1 MIIYNKHKMN
11 WDAKDIR
18 TNFFGII
25 ADSKKMNK
33 VELEK
38 KYASFILD
46 NEKLYSV
53 AVESVVSGKVQ
64 ESIKILD
71 MMLKTR
77 EKVRKGD
84 MNDTTASMFIGNQ
97 LGHKY
102 IFPATGVPS
111 KEDYKYAIDKIKEGG
126 VDFKTNQ

>member
-1 MIIYNKHKMN
+1 MN
-11 WDAKDIR
+11 WEAKDIR

-25 ADSKKMNK
+25 TDSKKMNK
-33 VELEK
+33 AELEK

-64 ESIKILD
+64 ESIKLLD
-71 MMLKTR
+71 IMLATR
-77 EKVRKGD
+77 DKVRNGD
-84 MNDTTASMFIGNQ
+84 MNNTTASMFIGNQ

-102 IFPATGVPS
+102 IFPVTGVPS
-111 KEDYKYAIDKIKEGG
+111 TKDYKYAIDRIKEGG
-126 VDFKTNQ
+126 ADFKTNQ

>member
-1 MIIYNKHKMN
+1 MN
-11 WDAKDIR
+11 WEAKDIR
-18 TNFFGII
+18 ANFFGIVT
-25 ADSKKMNK
+25 DSKKMNK

-53 AVESVVSGKVQ
+53 AVESVVSGKIQ
-64 ESIKILD
+64 ESIKLLD
-71 MMLKTR
+71 TMLATR
-77 EKVRKGD
+77 DKVRNGD
-84 MNDTTASMFIGNQ
+84 MNNTTASMFIGNQ

-111 KEDYKYAIDKIKEGG
+111 TEDYKYAIDKIKEGG
-126 VDFKTNQ
+126 TDIKTNQ

>member
-1 MIIYNKHKMN
+1 MN
-11 WDAKDIR
+11 WEAKDIR

-25 ADSKKMNK
+25 TDSKKMNK
-33 VELEK
+33 AELEK

-64 ESIKILD
+64 ESIKMLD
-71 MMLKTR
+71 TMLATR
-77 EKVRKGD
+77 EKVRNGD
-84 MNDTTASMFIGNQ
+84 MNNTTASMFIGNQ
-97 LGHKY
+97 LGYKY

-111 KEDYKYAIDKIKEGG
+111 TEDYKYAIDKIKEGG
-126 VDFKTNQ
+126 VDVKTNQ

>member
-1 MIIYNKHKMN
+1 MN
-11 WDAKDIR
+11 WEAKDIR

-25 ADSKKMNK
+25 TDSKKMNK
-33 VELEK
+33 SELEK

-64 ESIKILD
+64 ESIKLLD
-71 MMLKTR
+71 TMLATR
-77 EKVRKGD
+77 EKVRNGV
-84 MNDTTASMFIGNQ
+84 MNNTTASMFIGNQ

-111 KEDYKYAIDKIKEGG
+111 TEDYKYAIDKIKDGG
-126 VDFKTNQ
+126 VDVKTNQ